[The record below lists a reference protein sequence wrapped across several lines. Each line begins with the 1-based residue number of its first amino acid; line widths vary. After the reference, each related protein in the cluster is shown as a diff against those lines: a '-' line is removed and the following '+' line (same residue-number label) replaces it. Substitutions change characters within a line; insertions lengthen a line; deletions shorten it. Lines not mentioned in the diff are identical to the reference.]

1 VATAYKILGQARP
14 LNTSNADLI
23 TVSAGDAEVISTITV
38 CNTTASAATYR
49 VFARITGASAAEGNA
64 LAYDVA
70 IAANDTVAL
79 TLGCTLAATDV
90 LTVRSSVASALT
102 FTAFGSEIDV

>member
-1 VATAYKILGQARP
+1 MATVYKILGQARP
-14 LNTSNADLI
+14 LNTSDANLM
-23 TVSAGDAEVISTITV
+23 TVGANKAQIVSTLTV
-38 CNTTASAATYR
+38 ANSTASAATYR
-49 VFARITGASAAEGNA
+49 VFARIGGASAAEANT
-64 LAYDVA
+64 LAYDVP

-90 LTVRSSVASALT
+90 LTVRSGTASSLT

>member
-1 VATAYKILGQARP
+1 MATAYKILGQARP
-14 LNTSNADLI
+14 LDTSNADLI
-23 TVSAGDAEVISTITV
+23 TVSAGDAEVISTLTIA
-38 CNTTASAATYR
+38 NTTASAATYR
-49 VFARITGASAAEGNA
+49 IFARITGATAAEGNA

-90 LTVRSSVASALT
+90 LTVRSSLASGLT

>member
-1 VATAYKILGQARP
+1 MATTYKILGQARP

-23 TVSAGDAEVISTITV
+23 TVSAGDAEVISTLAIS
-38 CNTTASAATYR
+38 NTTASATTYR
-49 VFARITGASAAEGNA
+49 VFARISGAAAAEGNS
-64 LAYDVA
+64 LAFDVA

-90 LTVRSSVASALT
+90 LTVRSGTASALT